1 MLALNKGGFVMV
13 SKHQIVIIGGGTAG
27 ITVAARLRRTDRALD
42 IALIEPSSKHYYQ
55 PLWTLVGAGVVKKE
69 TTEHEE
75 SRYIPR
81 GVKWIKDYVEDV
93 DPDSN
98 RVITRNGDEIHYDYL
113 VVAPGIQL
121 NWDKVKG
128 LKETLG
134 KNGVCSNYS
143 YELVDYTW
151 ETVRNFKG
159 GTAIFTNPA
168 GQVKCGGAPQKIMYL
183 VEDYTRRH
191 GLRDKTTIMG
201 AFAGTKMLGVPEIN
215 MTLERIVQQRGIDMR
230 FHHNLCAIDGEKKE
244 ATFEVTDGDMKKVVT
259 LPFDMIH
266 VTPPQSAPDFIKRSK
281 LVAKD
286 GSNADWVSVD
296 INTLQHLVYPN
307 VFSLGDVAALP
318 TAKTGA
324 AIRKQAPVLVK
335 NLLAV
340 IQKETLSASY
350 NGYSSCP
357 LVTGYGKLVLAEF
370 TYGNKYKP
378 TFPVDQ
384 TKERY
389 DMYLLKRYLLPQM
402 YWHGMLRGWA

>member
-1 MLALNKGGFVMV
+1 MY
-13 SKHQIVIIGGGTAG
+13 KHQIVIVGGGTAG
-27 ITVAARLRRTDRALD
+27 ITVAARLRRADATLD
-42 IALIEPSSKHYYQ
+42 IAIIEPSSKHYYQ

-75 SRYIPR
+75 APYIPA
-81 GVKWIKDYVEDV
+81 GVKWLKDFVEDV
-93 DPDSN
+93 DPDTN
-98 RVITRNGDEIHYDYL
+98 TLTLRNGDTVAYDYL

-143 YELVDYTW
+143 YDLVDYTW
-151 ETVRNFKG
+151 ETLRNFRSG
-159 GTAIFTNPA
+159 AAIFTNPA

-183 VEDYTRRH
+183 ADDYFRKH
-191 GLRDKTTIMG
+191 GLRGKTEVIG

-215 MTLERIVQQRGIDMR
+215 KTLEHIVEERDIHMR
-230 FHHNLCAIDGEKKE
+230 FHHNLVAIDGGKKE
-244 ATFEVTDGDMKKVVT
+244 ATFEVTDGEMKGVVT
-259 LPFDMIH
+259 IPFDMIH

-281 LVAKD
+281 LVWAE
-286 GSNADWVSVD
+286 GPNAGWVNVD
-296 INTLQHLVYPN
+296 IHTLQHPKYPN

-335 NLLAV
+335 NLLAAMK
-340 IQKETLSASY
+340 KETVSASY

-370 TYGNKYKP
+370 LYDNKYKP

-389 DMYLLKRYLLPQM
+389 DMYLLKRYVLPQL
-402 YWHGMLRGWA
+402 YWHGMLRGLA

>member
-1 MLALNKGGFVMV
+1 MAV
-13 SKHQIVIIGGGTAG
+13 KHQIVIIGGGTAG
-27 ITVAARLRRTDRALD
+27 ITVAARLHRADSALD

-75 SRYIPR
+75 ARYIPN
-81 GVKWIKDYVEDV
+81 GVKWIKDYVEEV
-93 DPDSN
+93 DPDTN
-98 RVITRNGDEIHYDYL
+98 KVVTRNGDEIQYDYL

-121 NWDKVKG
+121 NWDKVRG

-134 KNGVCSNYS
+134 KNGVCSNYG
-143 YELVDYTW
+143 YDLVDYTW
-151 ETVRNFKG
+151 ETLRNFKG

-183 VEDYTRRH
+183 VEDYTRKL
-191 GLRDKTTIMG
+191 GIRDKTTIIG
-201 AFAGTKMLGVPEIN
+201 AFAGTKMLAVPEIN
-215 MTLERIVQQRGIDMR
+215 TTLEHIVHERGIDMR

-266 VTPPQSAPDFIKRSK
+266 VTPPQSAPDFIRRSK
-281 LVAKD
+281 LVPTE
-286 GSNADWVSVD
+286 GPNAGWVNVD
-296 INTLQHLVYPN
+296 IHTLQHPVYPN

-340 IQKETLSASY
+340 IHRQRLQGSY

-378 TFPVDQ
+378 TFPIDQ

-389 DMYLLKRYLLPQM
+389 DMYLLKRYVLPQM
-402 YWHGMLRGWA
+402 YWHGMLRGLA

>member
-1 MLALNKGGFVMV
+1 MV

-27 ITVAARLRRTDRALD
+27 ITVAARLRRADSTLE

-69 TTEHEE
+69 ITEHEE
-75 SRYIPR
+75 ARYIPP
-81 GVKWIKDYVEDV
+81 GMKWIQDYVEEV
-93 DPDSN
+93 DPDTN
-98 RVITRNGDEIHYDYL
+98 KVLTRNGDEIHYDYL

-128 LKETLG
+128 LEETLG

-151 ETVRNFKG
+151 ETLKNFKG

-191 GLRDKTTIMG
+191 GLRDKTIIIG

-215 MTLERIVQQRGIDMR
+215 TTLEHIVHERGIDMR

-266 VTPPQSAPDFIKRSK
+266 VTPPQSAPDFIKQSK
-281 LVAKD
+281 LVWAE
-286 GSNADWVSVD
+286 GPNAGWVNVD
-296 INTLQHLVYPN
+296 IHTLQHPKYPN

-324 AIRKQAPVLVK
+324 AVRKQAPVLVK

-340 IQKETLSASY
+340 MKKETVSASY

-370 TYGNKYKP
+370 LYDNKYKP
-378 TFPVDQ
+378 TFPIDQ

-389 DMYLLKRYLLPQM
+389 DMYLLKRYVLPQM
-402 YWHGMLRGWA
+402 YWHGMLRGLA

>member
-1 MLALNKGGFVMV
+1 MAV
-13 SKHQIVIIGGGTAG
+13 KHQIVIIGGGTAG
-27 ITVAARLRRTDRALD
+27 ITVAARLRRADNTLD
-42 IALIEPSSKHYYQ
+42 IALLEPSSKHYYQ
-55 PLWTLVGAGVVKKE
+55 PLWTLVGAGIVKKE
-69 TTEHEE
+69 ITEHEE
-75 SRYIPR
+75 APYIPR
-81 GVKWIKDYVEDV
+81 GVKWIKDYVEEV
-93 DPDSN
+93 DPDTN
-98 RVITRNGDEIHYDYL
+98 KVVTRNGDEIHYEYL

-128 LKETLG
+128 LTETLG
-134 KNGVCSNYS
+134 KNSVCSNYS
-143 YELVDYTW
+143 YDIVDYTW
-151 ETVRNFKG
+151 ETLKNFKG

-183 VEDYTRRH
+183 VEDYTRKH
-191 GLRDKTTIMG
+191 GLRDKTTIIG

-215 MTLERIVQQRGIDMR
+215 KTLEHIVVERGIDMR

-244 ATFEVTDGDMKKVVT
+244 ATFEVTEGTNKKLVT
-259 LPFDMIH
+259 LPFDIIH
-266 VTPPQSAPDFIKRSK
+266 VTPPQSAPDFVKRSK
-281 LVAKD
+281 LVPTE
-286 GSNADWVSVD
+286 GPNAGWVNVD
-296 INTLQHLVYPN
+296 IHTLQHPNYPN

-335 NLLAV
+335 NLLAAMK
-340 IQKETLSASY
+340 KETISASY

-370 TYGNKYKP
+370 LYDNKYKP

-389 DMYLLKRYLLPQM
+389 DMYLLKRYVLPQM
-402 YWHGMLRGWA
+402 YWHGMLRGLA

>member
-1 MLALNKGGFVMV
+1 MN
-13 SKHQIVIIGGGTAG
+13 KHQIVIIGGGTAG
-27 ITVAARLRRTDRALD
+27 ITVAARLRRADNTLD
-42 IALIEPSSKHYYQ
+42 VAIIEPSSKHHYQ

-69 TTEHEE
+69 TTEHQEA
-75 SRYIPR
+75 RYIPP
-81 GVKWIKDYVEDV
+81 GVKWLKDYVEVV
-93 DPDSN
+93 DPDTN
-98 RVITRNGDEIHYDYL
+98 TLTLRNGDTVAYDYL

-128 LKETLG
+128 LTETLG

-143 YELVDYTW
+143 YDLVDYTW
-151 ETVRNFKG
+151 ETLKHFIG
-159 GTAIFTNPA
+159 GTAVFTNPA

-183 VEDYTRRH
+183 VEDYTRKH
-191 GLRDKTTIMG
+191 GLRDQTTIIG

-215 MTLERIVQQRGIDMR
+215 KTLEHIVVGRGIDMR
-230 FHHNLCAIDGEKKE
+230 FHHNLCAINGEKKE
-244 ATFEVTDGDMKKVVT
+244 ATFEVTDGTNKKVVT
-259 LPFDMIH
+259 MHFDMIH

-281 LVAKD
+281 LVLRE
-286 GSNADWVSVD
+286 GPNAGWVNVD
-296 INTLQHLVYPN
+296 IHTLQHPKYSN

-340 IQKETLSASY
+340 MKQETVSASY

-370 TYGNKYKP
+370 LYDNKYKP

-389 DMYLLKRYLLPQM
+389 DMYLLKRYVLPQM
-402 YWHGMLRGWA
+402 YWHGMLRGLV

>member
-151 ETVRNFKG
+151 ET
-159 GTAIFTNPA
+159 
-168 GQVKCGGAPQKIMYL
+168 
-183 VEDYTRRH
+183 
-191 GLRDKTTIMG
+191 
-201 AFAGTKMLGVPEIN
+201 
-215 MTLERIVQQRGIDMR
+215 
-230 FHHNLCAIDGEKKE
+230 
-244 ATFEVTDGDMKKVVT
+244 
-259 LPFDMIH
+259 
-266 VTPPQSAPDFIKRSK
+266 
-281 LVAKD
+281 
-286 GSNADWVSVD
+286 
-296 INTLQHLVYPN
+296 
-307 VFSLGDVAALP
+307 
-318 TAKTGA
+318 
-324 AIRKQAPVLVK
+324 
-335 NLLAV
+335 
-340 IQKETLSASY
+340 
-350 NGYSSCP
+350 
-357 LVTGYGKLVLAEF
+357 
-370 TYGNKYKP
+370 
-378 TFPVDQ
+378 
-384 TKERY
+384 
-389 DMYLLKRYLLPQM
+389 
-402 YWHGMLRGWA
+402 